1 LFYHYIILALIFIF
15 VPYLCYLFTTKNKL
29 SKFLSPVVLAYIF
42 GIIVG
47 NLKLLQVED
56 KILENIAQASV
67 VLALPLLLYSTNFKV
82 WISHARNIILSF
94 SLSVLS
100 AIVGCIFVVWLF
112 KNNLTDHIDLAAM
125 YLGGIVGGTPNLQS
139 IGIAIDADENS
150 FILLNAADIVVGGIY
165 LILLTSIW
173 KRLLLTFLPEYKYG
187 ESDNVFNTKSTLS
200 RIYQLVGTIGL
211 TSFILVASVG
221 LSVLIFAEINSTFVI
236 LLLTTLS
243 VAFSFIPAVRS
254 IPFTYSWGEYL
265 LLAFCIAIGLLADF
279 RELISE
285 GGMVVLF
292 VTCMLLVNV
301 LLHLVLSRIFK
312 IDADTTIIMNVAA
325 VYGPVFVGQVASAI
339 NNREL
344 IFPGIASSLVG
355 LAVGNYIG
363 ILFYSLMMS

>member
-1 LFYHYIILALIFIF
+1 MIHYLLLALIFIF
-15 VPYLCYLFTTKNKL
+15 VPYLCYYFTTRNKL

-42 GIIVG
+42 GIVVG

-56 KILENIAQASV
+56 GVLENIAQASV

-82 WISHARNIILSF
+82 WLSHAKNIILSF
-94 SLSVLS
+94 SLSVFS
-100 AIVGCIFVVWLF
+100 AIVACILVAWFF
-112 KNNLTDHIDLAAM
+112 QDKMADHVDLAAM
-125 YLGGIVGGTPNLQS
+125 YLGGIVGGTPNLQA
-139 IGIAIDADENS
+139 IGIAIEADENA
-150 FILLNAADIVVGGIY
+150 FILL
-165 LILLTSIW
+165 
-173 KRLLLTFLPEYKYG
+173 
-187 ESDNVFNTKSTLS
+187 
-200 RIYQLVGTIGL
+200 
-211 TSFILVASVG
+211 ASVG
-221 LSVLIFAEINSTFVI
+221 SSHLIFGGMNSTFII
-236 LLLTTLS
+236 LILTTLS
-243 VAFSFIPAVRS
+243 VLFSFIPSVRS

-279 RELISE
+279 RELIAE

-292 VTCMLLVNV
+292 VTGMLLVNV
-301 LLHLVLSRIFK
+301 VLHLILSKFFK

-363 ILFYSLMMS
+363 ILFYSLMTS